1 MKRFKHKK
9 YKLNITTIII
19 MLIIVNTIVILNY
32 YKNNLTN
39 KLIDISKNTIE
50 VYNNYLIMN
59 FISNDILSK
68 SDLNNIIKLN
78 KNNKDEII
86 SIEYDT
92 KLTYKLLKVVT
103 DELYQIVSQT
113 TYKDI
118 LDYDFDIK
126 DDLVIYYPVLLSS
139 NNIFLNNL
147 GPKVP
152 VKIKFL
158 SSLLTNINTK
168 VTSYGLNNVLLEI
181 YINITI
187 NDDIVIPYYKDK
199 ISKDYNVLLSSKVV
213 MGTLPN
219 YLGTSI
225 ENSSPILSK

>member
-19 MLIIVNTIVILNY
+19 MLIIVNTIAILNY
-32 YKNNLTN
+32 YKNNLSY

>member
-9 YKLNITTIII
+9 YKLNITSIII
-19 MLIIVNTIVILNY
+19 MLIIVNTIAILNY
-32 YKNNLTN
+32 YKNNLSY

-68 SDLNNIIKLN
+68 SDLNDIIKLN

-92 KLTYKLLKVVT
+92 KLTYKLLKIIT

-152 VKIKFL
+152 VRIKFL

-181 YINITI
+181 YLNITI
-187 NDDIVIPYYKDK
+187 SDDIVIPYYKDK
-199 ISKDYNVLLSSKVV
+199 ISKDYNILLSSKVV

>member
-9 YKLNITTIII
+9 YKLNITSIII

-32 YKNNLTN
+32 YKNNLSY

-92 KLTYKLLKVVT
+92 KLTYKLLKIVT

-187 NDDIVIPYYKDK
+187 SDDIVIPYYKDK

>member
-1 MKRFKHKK
+1 MKRFKTKK
-9 YKLNITTIII
+9 YKINNNIIII
-19 MLIIVNTIVILNY
+19 MLIIINTIMILNY
-32 YKNNLTN
+32 FKNNISY

-92 KLTYKLLKVVT
+92 KKSYELLKIVT
-103 DELYQIVSQT
+103 DELYQIISNT

>member
-9 YKLNITTIII
+9 YKLNITSIII

-92 KLTYKLLKVVT
+92 KLTYKLLKIVT

-139 NNIFLNNL
+139 NNIFFNNL

>member
-1 MKRFKHKK
+1 
-9 YKLNITTIII
+9 
-19 MLIIVNTIVILNY
+19 MLIIVNTIAILKY
-32 YKNNLTN
+32 YKNNLSY

-92 KLTYKLLKVVT
+92 KLTYKLLKIVT

>member
-9 YKLNITTIII
+9 YKLNITSIII
-19 MLIIVNTIVILNY
+19 MLIIVNTIAILNY

-68 SDLNNIIKLN
+68 SDLNNNNKIN

-92 KLTYKLLKVVT
+92 KLTYKLLKIVT

-126 DDLVIYYPVLLSS
+126 DDLVIYYPVL
-139 NNIFLNNL
+139 I
-147 GPKVP
+147 
-152 VKIKFL
+152 
-158 SSLLTNINTK
+158 
-168 VTSYGLNNVLLEI
+168 
-181 YINITI
+181 
-187 NDDIVIPYYKDK
+187 
-199 ISKDYNVLLSSKVV
+199 
-213 MGTLPN
+213 
-219 YLGTSI
+219 
-225 ENSSPILSK
+225 

>member
-9 YKLNITTIII
+9 YKLNITSIII
-19 MLIIVNTIVILNY
+19 MLIIVNTIAILNY
-32 YKNNLTN
+32 YKNNLSY

-92 KLTYKLLKVVT
+92 KKSYEILKTVT
-103 DELYQIVSQT
+103 DELDQIISNT

-118 LDYDFDIK
+118 LDYDFEIK
-126 DDLVIYYPVLLSS
+126 DDLIIYYPVLISS

-152 VKIKFL
+152 VKIKYL
-158 SSLLTNINTK
+158 SSLLTNLNTK
-168 VTSYGLNNVLLEI
+168 VTSYGINNVLLEI
-181 YINITI
+181 YINIDIT
-187 NDDIVIPYYKDK
+187 DDIVIPFKSDK
-199 ISKDYNVLLSSKVV
+199 ITKNYNVLLSSKVV
-213 MGTLPN
+213 MGTIPSF
-219 YLGTSI
+219 LGTSI

>member
-32 YKNNLTN
+32 YKNNLSY

-68 SDLNNIIKLN
+68 SDLNNIVKLN

>member
-19 MLIIVNTIVILNY
+19 MLIIVNTIAILKY
-32 YKNNLTN
+32 YKNNLSY

-92 KLTYKLLKVVT
+92 KLTYKLLKIVT

-139 NNIFLNNL
+139 NNIFFNNL

>member
-1 MKRFKHKK
+1 MKKFKHKK
-9 YKLNITTIII
+9 RINNYFIISI
-19 MLIIVNTIVILNY
+19 LIILNTVFILNY
-32 YKNNLTN
+32 YKNNISN
-39 KLIDISKNTIE
+39 KLIDISTNTIE

-59 FISNDILSK
+59 FISNDVLSK

-92 KLTYKLLKVVT
+92 KLSYELLKTVT

-113 TYKDI
+113 SYKDI

-126 DDLVIYYPVLLSS
+126 DDLVIYYPIMLFS
-139 NNIFLNNL
+139 NNIYLNNL
-147 GPKVP
+147 GPKIP

-158 SSLLTNINTK
+158 SSLLTNLNTK
-168 VTSYGLNNVLLEI
+168 VTAYGLNNVLLEI
-181 YINITI
+181 YIDISLT
-187 NDDIVIPYYKDK
+187 DSIVIPYYQNK
-199 ISKDYNVLLSSKVV
+199 ITKDYNILLSSKVV
-213 MGTLPN
+213 MGTIPSF
-219 YLGTSI
+219 LGTQI

>member
-19 MLIIVNTIVILNY
+19 MLIIVNTIAILNY
-32 YKNNLTN
+32 YKNNLSY

-68 SDLNNIIKLN
+68 SDLNDIIKLN

-199 ISKDYNVLLSSKVV
+199 ISKDYSVLLSSKVV

>member
-1 MKRFKHKK
+1 MKRFKTKK
-9 YKLNITTIII
+9 YKINNNIIII
-19 MLIIVNTIVILNY
+19 MLIIINTIMILNY
-32 YKNNLTN
+32 FKNNISY

-92 KLTYKLLKVVT
+92 KKSYELLKIVT
-103 DELYQIVSQT
+103 DELYQIISNT

-126 DDLVIYYPVLLSS
+126 DDLIIYYPIMLSS
-139 NNIFLNNL
+139 NNILLNNL
-147 GPKVP
+147 GPKIP

-158 SSLLTNINTK
+158 SSLLTNLNTK
-168 VTSYGLNNVLLEI
+168 VTSYGLNNVLVEI
-181 YINITI
+181 YINIDIT
-187 NDDIVIPYYKDK
+187 DDIVIPFTSDK
-199 ISKDYNVLLSSKVV
+199 INKNYNVLLASKVI
-213 MGTLPN
+213 MGTIPSF
-219 YLGTSI
+219 LGTSI

>member
-9 YKLNITTIII
+9 YKLNITSIII
-19 MLIIVNTIVILNY
+19 MLIIVNTIAILNY
-32 YKNNLTN
+32 YKNNLSY

-68 SDLNNIIKLN
+68 SDLNDIIKLN

-92 KLTYKLLKVVT
+92 KLTYKLLKIVT

-152 VKIKFL
+152 VRIKFL

-187 NDDIVIPYYKDK
+187 SDDIVIPYYKDK

>member
-1 MKRFKHKK
+1 MKKFKHKK
-9 YKLNITTIII
+9 YKINNNVIII
-19 MLIIVNTIVILNY
+19 MLIIINTITILNY
-32 YKNNLTN
+32 FKNNISY

-68 SDLNNIIKLN
+68 SDLNNLIILN

-92 KLTYKLLKVVT
+92 KKSYEILKIVT
-103 DELYQIVSQT
+103 DELYQIISNT

-126 DDLVIYYPVLLSS
+126 DDLIIYYPILLSS

-158 SSLLTNINTK
+158 SSLLTNLNTK

-181 YINITI
+181 YINIDIT
-187 NDDIVIPYYKDK
+187 DDIVIPFTSDK
-199 ISKDYNVLLSSKVV
+199 INKNYDVLLASKVV
-213 MGTLPN
+213 MGTIPSF
-219 YLGTSI
+219 LGTSI

>member
-19 MLIIVNTIVILNY
+19 MLIIVNTIAILNY
-32 YKNNLTN
+32 YKNNLSY

-187 NDDIVIPYYKDK
+187 NDDIV
-199 ISKDYNVLLSSKVV
+199 SKDYNVLLSSKVV

>member
-1 MKRFKHKK
+1 MVIISI
-9 YKLNITTIII
+9 LIII
-19 MLIIVNTIVILNY
+19 NTTLLLNY
-32 YKNNLTN
+32 FKNNITN
-39 KLIDISKNTIE
+39 KLIDISTATIE
-50 VYNNYLIMN
+50 VYNNNLIMN
-59 FISNDILSK
+59 FISNDTLSN

-92 KLTYKLLKVVT
+92 KSSYELLKVVT
-103 DELYQIVSQT
+103 EELHQIISNT

-126 DDLVIYYPVLLSS
+126 DDLVIYYPILLSS
-139 NNIFLNNL
+139 NNIYLNNL
-147 GPKVP
+147 GPKIP

-181 YINITI
+181 YINIDIT
-187 NDDIVIPYYKDK
+187 DDIVIPFDK
-199 ISKDYNVLLSSKVV
+199 NKITKNYNVLLSSKVV
-213 MGTLPN
+213 MGTIPSF
-219 YLGTSI
+219 LGTSI
-225 ENSSPILSK
+225 ENSSPILSN

>member
-9 YKLNITTIII
+9 YKLNITSIII
-19 MLIIVNTIVILNY
+19 MLIIVNTIAILNY

-68 SDLNNIIKLN
+68 SDLNDIIKLN

-92 KLTYKLLKVVT
+92 KLTYKLLKIVT

-181 YINITI
+181 YLNITI
-187 NDDIVIPYYKDK
+187 SDDIVIPYYNDK

>member
-19 MLIIVNTIVILNY
+19 MLIIVNTIAILKY
-32 YKNNLTN
+32 YKNNLSY

-92 KLTYKLLKVVT
+92 KLTYKLLKIVT

>member
-9 YKLNITTIII
+9 YKLNINTIII
-19 MLIIVNTIVILNY
+19 MLIIVNTTAILNY

-68 SDLNNIIKLN
+68 SDLNDIIKLN

>member
-9 YKLNITTIII
+9 YKLNITSIII
-19 MLIIVNTIVILNY
+19 MLIIVNTIAILNY
-32 YKNNLTN
+32 YKNNLSY

-92 KLTYKLLKVVT
+92 KLTYKLLKIVT

-139 NNIFLNNL
+139 SNIFLNNL

-187 NDDIVIPYYKDK
+187 SDDIVIPYYKDK